1 MKKRQESCSL
11 LIHVALQDG
20 LANCEMIVCLVCFSF
35 GLLVPGLW
43 RNSVVVF
50 ASTHEANVPASM
62 NNGMRLFTTKGD
74 KLIFFLIFI

>member
-62 NNGMRLFTTKGD
+62 NEQWNEAFHHKRQTEMSRH
-74 KLIFFLIFI
+74 